1 MSARRGLKSALV
13 SSSIAL
19 VLAGCVSDQDL
30 AGYSATVAGF
40 GVVSSAVSVSTKGK
54 DTVWIQNRDQAK
66 AASERVHSLVHKKT
80 IAADTAVQVALLN
93 NRGLQAAY
101 ADIGMNAAEAWQ
113 QSMLE
118 NPKVSIG
125 LLGIGAPELGALR
138 AIEGV
143 IAANILALATR
154 KARVNIADTRF
165 RQAQMRAVDTT
176 LKVANDTRRA
186 WINAVSAFETVAYL
200 NQAKVAADA
209 ASELAQK
216 LGESGALAKGGQA
229 REHAFYAELTG
240 QMAEARLASRLAK
253 EELTRLMGLWGSDVD
268 YFVPDSLP
276 RLPRGILKKNRIEQ
290 EALENRVD
298 LRVVK
303 LELEAVAKS
312 YGLTE
317 ATRLVTDLE
326 IISGVEAER
335 EIETEYEI
343 AGGNLEETKTR
354 KTVVTPQLELEFVI
368 PIFDSGKA
376 RLRKAEL
383 AYMQAANQLAE
394 KAVNIRSEARSA
406 YTAYSSTHEIA
417 RHYLNAVVPLRTTI
431 EAESLLTY
439 NGMISN
445 TFELLADTRAKIGT
459 LMLAINAK
467 REFWLADV
475 NLSAAIYGGG
485 TGAGSSAA
493 APSVGDAGGGG
504 H

>member
-1 MSARRGLKSALV
+1 MSISRTIISFIVV
-13 SSSIAL
+13 SSAGL
-19 VLAGCVSDQDL
+19 FLAGCVSDQEL
-30 AGYSATVAGF
+30 AGYSAKEAGF
-40 GVVSSAVSVSTKGK
+40 GVVAASVSIGTRGK
-54 DTVWIQNRDQAK
+54 EAVWLQNKDQAK
-66 AASERVHSLVHKKT
+66 AVSERVHGLVHKKT
-80 IAADTAVQVALLN
+80 INADTAVQVALLN
-93 NRGLQAAY
+93 NKGLQAAY
-101 ADIGMNAAEAWQ
+101 ADVGMNAAEVWQ
-113 QSMLE
+113 QGMPE
-118 NPKVSIG
+118 NPKVSVG
-125 LLGIGAPELGALR
+125 LLGIGAPELGAYR
-138 AIEGV
+138 AIEGM
-143 IAANILALATR
+143 IAANILSLATR
-154 KARVNIADTRF
+154 KARVDIADTRF
-165 RQAQMRAVDTT
+165 RQSQMRAVDAT

-186 WINAVSAFETVAYL
+186 WVNAVSAFETVAYL

-253 EELTRLMGLWGSDVD
+253 EELTRIMGLWGSEVD
-268 YFVPDSLP
+268 YYVPDKLP
-276 RLPRGILKKNRIEQ
+276 RLPRGLVNKNRIEQ

-298 LRVVK
+298 LRVAK
-303 LELEAVAKS
+303 LELDAVAKS

-317 ATRLVTDLE
+317 ATRYVTDLGLL
-326 IISGVEAER
+326 SGLEAER
-335 EIETEYEI
+335 TIDENGNKDVEVTGRMEID
-343 AGGNLEETKTR
+343 
-354 KTVVTPQLELEFVI
+354 FVI

-406 YTAYSSTHEIA
+406 HTAYSSTHEIA

-431 EAESLLTY
+431 ESEGLLTY

-485 TGAGSSAA
+485 AGAGGSAA
-493 APSVGDAGGGG
+493 TPSVGDAGGAG